1 MLGFLDSFVL
11 LKVLCMKDLNGF
23 NIFIILLFFFI
34 FLIYLY
40 KKFNQRLELQV
51 FREVY
56 KINEGLISL
65 PNEKMLILRY
75 SINFLVFIFL
85 SISLFNPSFQSE
97 ENPEDKIVSGVD
109 IVFLVDVS
117 LSMNSIDTLP
127 TRLDKFKES
136 ILKIL
141 PNLNGNRLGII
152 AFANT
157 TFLYCPMT
165 SDISAF
171 TDYIKGMDVNM
182 IPNAG
187 TNIAKALTKADEI
200 LKSSKI
206 KRNKILVIVTDG
218 EDMKGGFGSKVD
230 AEVLIWGVGSEEG
243 GFILYKNQQ
252 SNQTGYITKTGQLTN
267 NLSDPELIKTSL
279 DKDFL
284 LALASKNSGEYFNL
298 TTNPLASDSLLN
310 KISGMQKNT
319 LSDTSRYSKK
329 DGYQYFLIF
338 GILLLL
344 IDLFLVEFFLFKKT
358 HNG

>member
-1 MLGFLDSFVL
+1 
-11 LKVLCMKDLNGF
+11 MKDFNVLN
-23 NIFIILLFFFI
+23 IIIILLFFFT
-34 FLIYLY
+34 FSIYIY
-40 KKFNQRLELQV
+40 KKITQRLELQV

-56 KINEGLISL
+56 KINDDLISL
-65 PNEKMLILRY
+65 PNEKILILRY
-75 SINFLVFIFL
+75 IINFLVLIFL
-85 SISLFNPSFQSE
+85 AISLLNPSFQTD
-97 ENPEDKIVSGVD
+97 ENPEEKIVSGVD

-117 LSMNSIDTLP
+117 LSMNSVDTIP

-187 TNIAKALTKADEI
+187 TNISKAMTKADEI

-218 EDMKGGFGSKVD
+218 EDMKGGFGSKVE
-230 AEVLIWGVGSEEG
+230 AEVLIWGEIGRAHV
-243 GFILYKNQQ
+243 
-252 SNQTGYITKTGQLTN
+252 
-267 NLSDPELIKTSL
+267 
-279 DKDFL
+279 
-284 LALASKNSGEYFNL
+284 
-298 TTNPLASDSLLN
+298 
-310 KISGMQKNT
+310 
-319 LSDTSRYSKK
+319 
-329 DGYQYFLIF
+329 
-338 GILLLL
+338 
-344 IDLFLVEFFLFKKT
+344 
-358 HNG
+358 